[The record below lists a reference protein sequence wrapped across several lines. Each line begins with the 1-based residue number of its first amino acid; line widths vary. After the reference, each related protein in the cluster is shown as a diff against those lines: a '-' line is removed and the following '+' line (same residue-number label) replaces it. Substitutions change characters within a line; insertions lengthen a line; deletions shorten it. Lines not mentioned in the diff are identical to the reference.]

1 MNIPGIIQFKAVSP
15 YQETRQQNFTPRF
28 GLKMAEPIKEDT
40 VSFKATAKM
49 MGSRKDSISMSVAKS
64 IHEEALKALN
74 YMDDKLKNFLY
85 DLVATTYAPENPIE
99 TITKRAKEPDSIR
112 EKAITRGWVKKD
124 EIKKNMTDLAGMKII
139 MRSATLAGLDEGEQ
153 EEKSKLD
160 IWLEN
165 KFGEKL
171 TDYII
176 YFSVFISIILSIG
189 IFMVLPVWISSFFT
203 KIFNISLWGIG
214 IIEGIVR
221 ILIFLGYILLIS
233 KMKDVQRLFKYHGAE
248 HKTINC
254 FESGDE
260 LTVENVRKHTRLHKR
275 CGTSFLIIVMIV
287 SMIVFMFLRT
297 DNVTLRVLSRIILVP
312 LIAGISYEIIKLAGK
327 CDNIFV
333 KIISAPGMALQ
344 KVTTKEPEDEM
355 IETAILSLK
364 GVLEEEGNN
373 NE

>member
-1 MNIPGIIQFKAVSP
+1 
-15 YQETRQQNFTPRF
+15 
-28 GLKMAEPIKEDT
+28 
-40 VSFKATAKM
+40 
-49 MGSRKDSISMSVAKS
+49 MSNKNCELIAKS
-64 IHEEALKALN
+64 IGGQAVIEGVMMRGKSIYCMAVRNVSTKEISVEKNKFKSLSNRSKFLKLPFIRGIVS
-74 YMDDKLKNFLY
+74 FL
-85 DLVATTYAPENPIE
+85 DSLV
-99 TITKRAKEPDSIR
+99 
-112 EKAITRGWVKKD
+112 
-124 EIKKNMTDLAGMKII
+124 LGMKII

-176 YFSVFISIILSIG
+176 YFSVFVSIILSIG
-189 IFMVLPVWISSFFT
+189 IFMVLPVWKSSFFT
-203 KIFNISLWGIG
+203 NIFNVSLWGIG
-214 IIEGIVR
+214 VIVGIVR

-260 LTVENVRKHTRLHKR
+260 LTLENVRKHTRLHKR

>member
-1 MNIPGIIQFKAVSP
+1 MSDKKCEII
-15 YQETRQQNFTPRF
+15 
-28 GLKMAEPIKEDT
+28 
-40 VSFKATAKM
+40 
-49 MGSRKDSISMSVAKS
+49 AKS
-64 IHEEALKALN
+64 IGGQAVIEGVMMRGKSVYCMAVRNVNTKEISIEKDKVKSLGNKSKILKMPFIRGIASFI
-74 YMDDKLKNFLY
+74 DS
-85 DLVATTYAPENPIE
+85 LV
-99 TITKRAKEPDSIR
+99 
-112 EKAITRGWVKKD
+112 
-124 EIKKNMTDLAGMKII
+124 LGMKII
-139 MRSATLAGLDEGEQ
+139 MKSATLSGIDQ
-153 EEKSKLD
+153 EENEKKSKLD

-176 YFSVFISIILSIG
+176 YFSVFISIILSIV
-189 IFMVLPVWISSFFT
+189 IFMVLPVWISSFIAKF
-203 KIFNISLWGIG
+203 FSISLSGIG
-214 IIEGIVR
+214 VIEGLVR

-260 LTVENVRKHTRLHKR
+260 LTIENVKKHTRLHKR

-297 DNVTLRVLSRIILVP
+297 DNVTIRVLSRVILVP
-312 LIAGISYEIIKLAGK
+312 LIAGISYEIIKLAGR

-344 KVTTKEPEDEM
+344 KVTTKEPEDDM

-364 GVLEEEGNN
+364 GVLEEEGNC

>member
-1 MNIPGIIQFKAVSP
+1 
-15 YQETRQQNFTPRF
+15 
-28 GLKMAEPIKEDT
+28 
-40 VSFKATAKM
+40 
-49 MGSRKDSISMSVAKS
+49 MSDKNCELIAKS
-64 IHEEALKALN
+64 IGGQAVIEGVMMRGKSMYCMAVRNVNTKEIAIEKNPVKSLSNRSKILKMPFIRGIASFI
-74 YMDDKLKNFLY
+74 DS
-85 DLVATTYAPENPIE
+85 LV
-99 TITKRAKEPDSIR
+99 
-112 EKAITRGWVKKD
+112 
-124 EIKKNMTDLAGMKII
+124 LGMKII
-139 MRSATLAGLDEGEQ
+139 MKSATLSGLDEETEEQ
-153 EEKSKLD
+153 KKSKLD
-160 IWLEN
+160 LWLEN

-176 YFSVFISIILSIG
+176 YFSVFVSIILSIG
-189 IFMVLPVWISSFFT
+189 IFMVLPVWISSFIT
-203 KIFNISLWGIG
+203 KFFNISLWGIG
-214 IIEGIVR
+214 VVEGIVR

-233 KMKDVQRLFKYHGAE
+233 RMRDVQRLFKYHGAE

-260 LTVENVRKHTRLHKR
+260 LTIQNVKKHTRLHKR

-287 SMIVFMFLRT
+287 SMVVFMFLRT
-297 DNVTLRVLSRIILVP
+297 DNVTLRVLSRVILVP
-312 LIAGISYEIIKLAGK
+312 LIAGISYEIIKLAGR

-364 GVLEEEGNN
+364 GVLEEEGNG

>member
-1 MNIPGIIQFKAVSP
+1 MSDKKCEII
-15 YQETRQQNFTPRF
+15 
-28 GLKMAEPIKEDT
+28 
-40 VSFKATAKM
+40 
-49 MGSRKDSISMSVAKS
+49 AKS
-64 IHEEALKALN
+64 IGGQAVIEGVMMRGKSVYCMAVRNVNTKEISIEKDKVKSLGNKSKILKMPFIRGIASFI
-74 YMDDKLKNFLY
+74 DS
-85 DLVATTYAPENPIE
+85 LV
-99 TITKRAKEPDSIR
+99 
-112 EKAITRGWVKKD
+112 
-124 EIKKNMTDLAGMKII
+124 LGMRII
-139 MRSATLAGLDEGEQ
+139 MKSATLSGIDQ
-153 EEKSKLD
+153 EEESEKKGKLD

-171 TDYII
+171 IDYII
-176 YFSVFISIILSIG
+176 YFSVFISIILSIV
-189 IFMVLPVWISSFFT
+189 IFMVLPVWISSFIARF
-203 KIFNISLWGIG
+203 FSISLSGIG
-214 IIEGIVR
+214 VIEGLVR

-260 LTVENVRKHTRLHKR
+260 LTIENVKKHTRLHKR

-297 DNVTLRVLSRIILVP
+297 DNVTIRVLSRIILVP
-312 LIAGISYEIIKLAGK
+312 LIAGISYEIIKLAGR

-344 KVTTKEPEDEM
+344 KVTTKEPEDDM

-364 GVLEEEGNN
+364 GVLEEEGNC

>member
-1 MNIPGIIQFKAVSP
+1 MSDKKCEII
-15 YQETRQQNFTPRF
+15 
-28 GLKMAEPIKEDT
+28 
-40 VSFKATAKM
+40 
-49 MGSRKDSISMSVAKS
+49 AKS
-64 IHEEALKALN
+64 IGGQAVIEGVMMRGKSVYCMAVRNVNTKEISIEKDKVKSLGNKSKILKMPFIRGIASFI
-74 YMDDKLKNFLY
+74 DS
-85 DLVATTYAPENPIE
+85 LV
-99 TITKRAKEPDSIR
+99 
-112 EKAITRGWVKKD
+112 
-124 EIKKNMTDLAGMKII
+124 LGMKII
-139 MRSATLAGLDEGEQ
+139 MKSATLSGIDQ
-153 EEKSKLD
+153 EEESEKKSKLD

-176 YFSVFISIILSIG
+176 YFSVFISIILSIV
-189 IFMVLPVWISSFFT
+189 IFMVLPVWISSFIARF
-203 KIFNISLWGIG
+203 FSISLSGIG
-214 IIEGIVR
+214 VIEGLVR

-260 LTVENVRKHTRLHKR
+260 LTIENVKKHTRLHKR

-297 DNVTLRVLSRIILVP
+297 DNVTIRVLSRVILVP
-312 LIAGISYEIIKLAGK
+312 LIAGISYEIIKLAGR

-344 KVTTKEPEDEM
+344 KVTTKEPEDDM

-364 GVLEEEGNN
+364 GVLEEEGNCN
-373 NE
+373 D

>member
-1 MNIPGIIQFKAVSP
+1 
-15 YQETRQQNFTPRF
+15 
-28 GLKMAEPIKEDT
+28 
-40 VSFKATAKM
+40 
-49 MGSRKDSISMSVAKS
+49 MSDKNCELIAKS
-64 IHEEALKALN
+64 IGGQAVIEGVMMRGKSIYCMAVRNINTKEIAVE
-74 YMDDKLKNFLY
+74 KNPVKSL
-85 DLVATTYAPENPIE
+85 AN
-99 TITKRAKEPDSIR
+99 RAKLLKLPFIRGIASFVDSL
-112 EKAITRGWVKKD
+112 V
-124 EIKKNMTDLAGMKII
+124 LGMKII
-139 MRSATLAGLDEGEQ
+139 MRSATLSGLDEETQEQ
-153 EEKSKLD
+153 KKSKLD

-189 IFMVLPVWISSFFT
+189 IFMVLPVWISSFIT
-203 KIFNISLWGIG
+203 KFFNVSLWGIG
-214 IIEGIVR
+214 VVEGLVR
-221 ILIFLGYILLIS
+221 ILIFLAYILLIS

-260 LTVENVRKHTRLHKR
+260 LTIENVRKHTRLHKR

-287 SMIVFMFLRT
+287 SMVVFMFLRT

-312 LIAGISYEIIKLAGK
+312 LIAGISYEIIKLAGR

-364 GVLEEEGNN
+364 GVLEEEGT
-373 NE
+373 E

>member
-1 MNIPGIIQFKAVSP
+1 
-15 YQETRQQNFTPRF
+15 
-28 GLKMAEPIKEDT
+28 
-40 VSFKATAKM
+40 
-49 MGSRKDSISMSVAKS
+49 MSNKNCELIAKS
-64 IHEEALKALN
+64 IGGQAVIEGVMMRGKSIYCMAVRNVSTKEISIEKNKFKSLGNRSKFLKLPFIRGIASFV
-74 YMDDKLKNFLY
+74 DS
-85 DLVATTYAPENPIE
+85 LV
-99 TITKRAKEPDSIR
+99 
-112 EKAITRGWVKKD
+112 
-124 EIKKNMTDLAGMKII
+124 LGMKII

>member
-1 MNIPGIIQFKAVSP
+1 
-15 YQETRQQNFTPRF
+15 
-28 GLKMAEPIKEDT
+28 
-40 VSFKATAKM
+40 
-49 MGSRKDSISMSVAKS
+49 MSDKNCELIAKS
-64 IHEEALKALN
+64 IGGQAVIEGVMMRGKSMYCMAVRNVNTKEIAIEKNPVKSLSNRSKILKMPFIRGIASFI
-74 YMDDKLKNFLY
+74 DS
-85 DLVATTYAPENPIE
+85 LV
-99 TITKRAKEPDSIR
+99 
-112 EKAITRGWVKKD
+112 
-124 EIKKNMTDLAGMKII
+124 LGMKII
-139 MRSATLAGLDEGEQ
+139 MKSATLSGLDEETEEQ
-153 EEKSKLD
+153 KKSKLD
-160 IWLEN
+160 LWLEN

-176 YFSVFISIILSIG
+176 YFSVFVSIILSIG
-189 IFMVLPVWISSFFT
+189 IFMVLPVWISSFIT
-203 KIFNISLWGIG
+203 KFFNISLWGIG
-214 IIEGIVR
+214 VVEGIVR

-233 KMKDVQRLFKYHGAE
+233 RMRDVQRLFKYHGAE

-260 LTVENVRKHTRLHKR
+260 LTIQNVKKHTRLHKR

-287 SMIVFMFLRT
+287 SMVVFMFLRT
-297 DNVTLRVLSRIILVP
+297 DNVTLRVLSRVILVP
-312 LIAGISYEIIKLAGK
+312 LIAGISYEIIKLAGR

-364 GVLEEEGNN
+364 GVLEEEGND

>member
-1 MNIPGIIQFKAVSP
+1 MSDKKCEII
-15 YQETRQQNFTPRF
+15 
-28 GLKMAEPIKEDT
+28 
-40 VSFKATAKM
+40 
-49 MGSRKDSISMSVAKS
+49 AKS
-64 IHEEALKALN
+64 IGGQAVIEGVMMRGKSVYCMAVRNVNTKEISIEKDKVKSLGNKSKILKMPFIRGIASFI
-74 YMDDKLKNFLY
+74 DS
-85 DLVATTYAPENPIE
+85 LV
-99 TITKRAKEPDSIR
+99 
-112 EKAITRGWVKKD
+112 
-124 EIKKNMTDLAGMKII
+124 LGMKII
-139 MRSATLAGLDEGEQ
+139 MKSATLSGIDQ
-153 EEKSKLD
+153 EEESEKKSKLD

-176 YFSVFISIILSIG
+176 YFSVFISIILSVV
-189 IFMVLPVWISSFFT
+189 IFMVLPVWISSFIAKF
-203 KIFNISLWGIG
+203 FSISLSGIG
-214 IIEGIVR
+214 VIEGLVR

-260 LTVENVRKHTRLHKR
+260 LTIENVKKHTRLHKR

-297 DNVTLRVLSRIILVP
+297 DNVTIRVLSRVILVP
-312 LIAGISYEIIKLAGK
+312 LIAGISYEIIKLAGR

-344 KVTTKEPEDEM
+344 KVTTKEPEDDM

-364 GVLEEEGNN
+364 GVLEEEGNC

>member
-1 MNIPGIIQFKAVSP
+1 MLDKNCELI
-15 YQETRQQNFTPRF
+15 
-28 GLKMAEPIKEDT
+28 
-40 VSFKATAKM
+40 
-49 MGSRKDSISMSVAKS
+49 AKS
-64 IHEEALKALN
+64 IGGQAVIEGVMMRGKSIYCMAVRNINTKEIAVE
-74 YMDDKLKNFLY
+74 KNPVKSL
-85 DLVATTYAPENPIE
+85 AN
-99 TITKRAKEPDSIR
+99 RAKLLKLPFIRGIASFVDSL
-112 EKAITRGWVKKD
+112 V
-124 EIKKNMTDLAGMKII
+124 LGMKII
-139 MRSATLAGLDEGEQ
+139 MRSATLSGLDEETQEQ
-153 EEKSKLD
+153 KKSKLD

-189 IFMVLPVWISSFFT
+189 IFMVLPVWISSFIT
-203 KIFNISLWGIG
+203 KFFNVSLWGIG
-214 IIEGIVR
+214 VVEGLVR
-221 ILIFLGYILLIS
+221 ILIFLAYILLIS

-260 LTVENVRKHTRLHKR
+260 LTIENVRKHTRLHKR

-287 SMIVFMFLRT
+287 SMVVFMFLRT

-312 LIAGISYEIIKLAGK
+312 LIAGISYEIIKLAGR

-364 GVLEEEGNN
+364 GVLEEEGT
-373 NE
+373 E

>member
-1 MNIPGIIQFKAVSP
+1 MSDKKCEII
-15 YQETRQQNFTPRF
+15 
-28 GLKMAEPIKEDT
+28 
-40 VSFKATAKM
+40 
-49 MGSRKDSISMSVAKS
+49 AKS
-64 IHEEALKALN
+64 IGGQAVIEGVMMRGKSMYCMAVRNVNTKEIAIEK
-74 YMDDKLKNFLY
+74 DKVKYLGS
-85 DLVATTYAPENPIE
+85 
-99 TITKRAKEPDSIR
+99 RAKILKLPFIRGIASFVDSL
-112 EKAITRGWVKKD
+112 V
-124 EIKKNMTDLAGMKII
+124 LGMKII
-139 MRSATLAGLDEGEQ
+139 MKSATLSGIDEDVEN

-160 IWLEN
+160 IWLKN

-189 IFMVLPVWISSFFT
+189 IFMVLPVWVSSFIAKFF
-203 KIFNISLWGIG
+203 KVSLSGIG
-214 IIEGIVR
+214 VVEGIVR
-221 ILIFLGYILLIS
+221 ILIFLGYIFIIS

-254 FESGDE
+254 FESGDD
-260 LTVENVRKHTRLHKR
+260 LTIENVKKHTRLHKR

-297 DNVTLRVLSRIILVP
+297 DNVTLRVLSRVILVP
-312 LIAGISYEIIKLAGK
+312 FIAGISYEIIKLAGK

-364 GVLEEEGNN
+364 GVLEEEGSYD
-373 NE
+373 E

>member
-1 MNIPGIIQFKAVSP
+1 MSDKKCEII
-15 YQETRQQNFTPRF
+15 
-28 GLKMAEPIKEDT
+28 
-40 VSFKATAKM
+40 
-49 MGSRKDSISMSVAKS
+49 AKS
-64 IHEEALKALN
+64 IGGQAVIEGVMMRGKSVYCMAVRNVNTKEISIEKDKVKSLGNKSKILKMPFIRGIASFI
-74 YMDDKLKNFLY
+74 DS
-85 DLVATTYAPENPIE
+85 LV
-99 TITKRAKEPDSIR
+99 
-112 EKAITRGWVKKD
+112 
-124 EIKKNMTDLAGMKII
+124 LGMKII
-139 MRSATLAGLDEGEQ
+139 MKSATLSGIDQ
-153 EEKSKLD
+153 EEESEKKSKLD

-176 YFSVFISIILSIG
+176 YFSVFISIILSVV
-189 IFMVLPVWISSFFT
+189 IFMVLPVWISSFIAKF
-203 KIFNISLWGIG
+203 FSISLSGIG
-214 IIEGIVR
+214 VIEGLVR

-260 LTVENVRKHTRLHKR
+260 LTIENVKKHTRLHKR

-297 DNVTLRVLSRIILVP
+297 DNVTIRVLSRIILVP
-312 LIAGISYEIIKLAGK
+312 LIAGISYEIIKLAGR

-344 KVTTKEPEDEM
+344 KVTTKEPEDDM

-364 GVLEEEGNN
+364 GVLEEEGNC

>member
-1 MNIPGIIQFKAVSP
+1 
-15 YQETRQQNFTPRF
+15 
-28 GLKMAEPIKEDT
+28 
-40 VSFKATAKM
+40 
-49 MGSRKDSISMSVAKS
+49 MSNKNCELIAKS
-64 IHEEALKALN
+64 IGGQAVIEGVMMRGKSMYCMAVRNVSTKEISVEKNKFKSLGNRSKFLKLPFIRGIASFV
-74 YMDDKLKNFLY
+74 DS
-85 DLVATTYAPENPIE
+85 LV
-99 TITKRAKEPDSIR
+99 
-112 EKAITRGWVKKD
+112 
-124 EIKKNMTDLAGMKII
+124 LGMKII
-139 MRSATLAGLDEGEQ
+139 MRSATLAGLDEGQQ

-176 YFSVFISIILSIG
+176 YFSVFVSIILSIG

-203 KIFNISLWGIG
+203 KIFNVSLWGIG
-214 IIEGIVR
+214 VIEGIVR

>member
-1 MNIPGIIQFKAVSP
+1 
-15 YQETRQQNFTPRF
+15 
-28 GLKMAEPIKEDT
+28 
-40 VSFKATAKM
+40 
-49 MGSRKDSISMSVAKS
+49 MSDKNCELIAKS
-64 IHEEALKALN
+64 IGGQAVIEGVMMRGKSIYCMAVRNINTKEIAVE
-74 YMDDKLKNFLY
+74 KNPVKSL
-85 DLVATTYAPENPIE
+85 AN
-99 TITKRAKEPDSIR
+99 RAKLLKLPFIRGIASFVDSL
-112 EKAITRGWVKKD
+112 V
-124 EIKKNMTDLAGMKII
+124 LGMKII
-139 MRSATLAGLDEGEQ
+139 MRSATLSGLDEETQEQ
-153 EEKSKLD
+153 KKSKLD

-189 IFMVLPVWISSFFT
+189 IFMVLPVWISSFIT
-203 KIFNISLWGIG
+203 KFFNVSLWGIG
-214 IIEGIVR
+214 VVEGLVR
-221 ILIFLGYILLIS
+221 ILIFLAYILLIS

-287 SMIVFMFLRT
+287 SMVVFMFLRT

-312 LIAGISYEIIKLAGK
+312 LIAGISYEIIKLAGR

-364 GVLEEEGNN
+364 GVLEEEGT
-373 NE
+373 E

>member
-1 MNIPGIIQFKAVSP
+1 
-15 YQETRQQNFTPRF
+15 
-28 GLKMAEPIKEDT
+28 
-40 VSFKATAKM
+40 
-49 MGSRKDSISMSVAKS
+49 MSNKNCELIAKS
-64 IHEEALKALN
+64 IGGQAVIEGVMMRGKSMYCMAVRNVSTKEISVEKNKFKSLGNRSKFLKLPFIRGIASFV
-74 YMDDKLKNFLY
+74 DS
-85 DLVATTYAPENPIE
+85 LV
-99 TITKRAKEPDSIR
+99 
-112 EKAITRGWVKKD
+112 
-124 EIKKNMTDLAGMKII
+124 LGMKII

-189 IFMVLPVWISSFFT
+189 IFMVLPVWISSFFIN
-203 KIFNISLWGIG
+203 IFNVSLWGIG
-214 IIEGIVR
+214 VIEGIVR

>member
-1 MNIPGIIQFKAVSP
+1 MSDKKCEII
-15 YQETRQQNFTPRF
+15 
-28 GLKMAEPIKEDT
+28 
-40 VSFKATAKM
+40 
-49 MGSRKDSISMSVAKS
+49 AKS
-64 IHEEALKALN
+64 IGGQAVIEGVMMRGKSVYCMAVRNVNTKEISIEKDKVKSLGNKSKILKMPFIRGIASFI
-74 YMDDKLKNFLY
+74 DS
-85 DLVATTYAPENPIE
+85 LV
-99 TITKRAKEPDSIR
+99 
-112 EKAITRGWVKKD
+112 
-124 EIKKNMTDLAGMKII
+124 LGMKII
-139 MRSATLAGLDEGEQ
+139 MKSATLSGIDQ
-153 EEKSKLD
+153 EEESEKKSKLD

-176 YFSVFISIILSIG
+176 YFSVFISIILSIV
-189 IFMVLPVWISSFFT
+189 IFMVLPVWISSFIARF
-203 KIFNISLWGIG
+203 FSISLSGIG
-214 IIEGIVR
+214 VIEGLVR

-260 LTVENVRKHTRLHKR
+260 LTIENVKKHTRLHKR

-297 DNVTLRVLSRIILVP
+297 DNVTIRVLSRVILVP
-312 LIAGISYEIIKLAGK
+312 LIAGISYEIIKLAGR

-344 KVTTKEPEDEM
+344 KVTTKEPEDDM

-364 GVLEEEGNN
+364 GVLEEEGNC

>member
-1 MNIPGIIQFKAVSP
+1 
-15 YQETRQQNFTPRF
+15 
-28 GLKMAEPIKEDT
+28 
-40 VSFKATAKM
+40 
-49 MGSRKDSISMSVAKS
+49 MSNKNCELIAKS
-64 IHEEALKALN
+64 IGGQAVIEGVMMRGKSIYCMAVRNVSTKEISVEKNKFKSLSNRSKFLKLPFIRGIVS
-74 YMDDKLKNFLY
+74 FL
-85 DLVATTYAPENPIE
+85 DSLV
-99 TITKRAKEPDSIR
+99 
-112 EKAITRGWVKKD
+112 
-124 EIKKNMTDLAGMKII
+124 LGMKII

-176 YFSVFISIILSIG
+176 YFSVFVSIILSIG

-203 KIFNISLWGIG
+203 KIFNVSLWGIG
-214 IIEGIVR
+214 VIEGIVR

-260 LTVENVRKHTRLHKR
+260 LTLENVRKHTRLHKR

>member
-1 MNIPGIIQFKAVSP
+1 MMRGKSVYCMAVRNVNTKEISI
-15 YQETRQQNFTPRF
+15 EKDKVKSLGNKSKI
-28 GLKMAEPIKEDT
+28 LKMPFIRGIA
-40 VSFKATAKM
+40 SFI
-49 MGSRKDSISMSVAKS
+49 DS
-64 IHEEALKALN
+64 
-74 YMDDKLKNFLY
+74 
-85 DLVATTYAPENPIE
+85 LV
-99 TITKRAKEPDSIR
+99 
-112 EKAITRGWVKKD
+112 
-124 EIKKNMTDLAGMKII
+124 LGMKII
-139 MRSATLAGLDEGEQ
+139 MKSATLSGIDQ
-153 EEKSKLD
+153 EEESEKKSKLD

-176 YFSVFISIILSIG
+176 YFSVFISIILSIV
-189 IFMVLPVWISSFFT
+189 IFMVLPVWISSFIARF
-203 KIFNISLWGIG
+203 FSISLSGIG
-214 IIEGIVR
+214 VIEGLVR

-260 LTVENVRKHTRLHKR
+260 LTIENVKNHTRLHKR

-297 DNVTLRVLSRIILVP
+297 DNVTTRVLSRIILVP
-312 LIAGISYEIIKLAGK
+312 LIAGISYEIIKLAGR

-344 KVTTKEPEDEM
+344 KVTTKEPEDDM

-364 GVLEEEGNN
+364 GVLEEEGNC